1 MTLRAAAEQ
10 ALDTLE
16 HVQAHIGR
24 YDPPVVTTIARAM
37 QPTIDALRSAL
48 AAEQPQ
54 SEPVSGGYIDPG
66 NVARRARGI
75 ERVHE
80 IMGEF
85 VEQDGDGLICPKQPF
100 SWETVAGIAMS
111 YLGWHLAG
119 PNPAPPPSAP
129 EPSEAELPPLPI
141 GEAEV
146 VWHEPDPVMPERP
159 GKIID
164 ASIAFF
170 DAAPLGTHLYTAE
183 QMRAYALRAAAAARN
198 TNPA

>member
-37 QPTIDALRSAL
+37 QPTIDALRAAL

-54 SEPVSGGYIDPG
+54 PEAQPVVELMREADAIVRAKPTWKRYIDGTPLS
-66 NVARRARGI
+66 NDIAVWMVDFARQ
-75 ERVHE
+75 H
-80 IMGEF
+80 
-85 VEQDGDGLICPKQPF
+85 
-100 SWETVAGIAMS
+100 
-111 YLGWHLAG
+111 
-119 PNPAPPPSAP
+119 APPPAA

-183 QMRAYALRAAAAARN
+183 QMRDYALRAAAAARKV
-198 TNPA
+198 